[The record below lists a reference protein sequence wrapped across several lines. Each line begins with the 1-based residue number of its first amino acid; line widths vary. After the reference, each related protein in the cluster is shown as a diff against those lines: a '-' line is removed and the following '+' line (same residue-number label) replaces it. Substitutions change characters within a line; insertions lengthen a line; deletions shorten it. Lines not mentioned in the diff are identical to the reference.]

1 MNEVSKP
8 VEQLERP
15 TTAEFQPYVST
26 PRPVL
31 IRGAAER
38 WPALTEWTP
47 DYLAAKSGNAEVPVL
62 KLGAGNPDG
71 RFFYGEETG
80 GMSKFSECLGLLS
93 GAPARVYMA
102 GVPIAVYLPALAG
115 DVGRLE
121 FVDDK
126 QQRRSQL
133 WISGKDST
141 GPLHYDLDNNT
152 HVLISGRKRF
162 LMFEY
167 SQSRNLYPC
176 SMLSANPH
184 HSRVDAVH
192 PDTYRFSRFKQAQ
205 GYDVTLNPGEMIYIP
220 TGCWHQ
226 VITEE
231 PSVAVNFWLG
241 KSLFRRSTMRIFLS
255 VALTVMSS
263 PWRAIRPQTTPS
275 KLT

>member
-1 MNEVSKP
+1 MNELSKA

-15 TTAEFQPYVST
+15 TTAEFQPYASA
-26 PRPVL
+26 PRPLL

-47 DYLAAKSGNAEVPVL
+47 DSLAAKSRNAEVPL
-62 KLGAGNPDG
+62 MKLGTGNPDG
-71 RFFYGEETG
+71 RFFYGEETV
-80 GMSKFSECLGLLS
+80 GMSKFSECLELLS

-102 GVPIAVYLPALAG
+102 GVPIAIYLPALAD

-126 QQRRSQL
+126 KQRRSQL
-133 WISGKDST
+133 WISGTGSR
-141 GPLHYDLDNNT
+141 GPLHYDLDNNI

-176 SMLSANPH
+176 SILSANPH

-192 PDTYRFSRFKQAQ
+192 PDTNRFSRFGQQQ

-226 VITEE
+226 VITEA

-241 KSLFRRSTMRIFLS
+241 KSLFRRSTMCIYLS
-255 VALTVMSS
+255 LVLTVMSS
-263 PWRAIRPQTTPS
+263 SLRAIRRRSAPTM
-275 KLT
+275 LT